1 MKNWITYAVCA
12 LATLT
17 GATQLEAASL
27 TVTKGDVLVSHGDGF
42 KAASGTIEL
51 KIGDS
56 ALAKQNGIASISFL
70 EGCTVALKAGTV
82 FVISNTNPCVEHSAG
97 AGASGVTGT
106 PPVVPATTADVVPYV
121 VGAALIGGVI
131 AIATNSGGSSS
142 GTTPAASG
150 GGTGNGGGAGNGGSP
165 GGGPASP

>member
-1 MKNWITYAVCA
+1 M
-12 LATLT
+12 LFR
-17 GATQLEAASL
+17 S
-27 TVTKGDVLVSHGDGF
+27 
-42 KAASGTIEL
+42 
-51 KIGDS
+51 
-56 ALAKQNGIASISFL
+56 
-70 EGCTVALKAGTV
+70 
-82 FVISNTNPCVEHSAG
+82 VISNTNPCVEHSAG
-97 AGASGVTGT
+97 AGASGATGT
-106 PPVVPATTADVVPYV
+106 PPVVPATADVVPYV